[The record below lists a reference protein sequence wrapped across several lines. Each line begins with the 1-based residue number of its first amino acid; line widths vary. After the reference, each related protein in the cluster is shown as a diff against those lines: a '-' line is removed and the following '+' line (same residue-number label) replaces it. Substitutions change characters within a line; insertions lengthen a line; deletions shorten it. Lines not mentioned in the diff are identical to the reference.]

1 MVSLTDVVE
10 RTTHKTLAEAG
21 TKVALAQAE
30 KAKSLRPVHAS
41 GLAQALTM
49 TVWSRP
55 CQALP
60 RHPIGPVRVR
70 VLGAVLKT
78 QDPGSWPG
86 PRPKT
91 LGLGHPQDPR
101 PWVVLNA
108 QDPRPH
114 PFSHLS
120 DVGRR
125 ACIHECSRTKI
136 TTVSRNRVL
145 MKKRAINRGSVL

>member
-78 QDPGSWPG
+78 QDSGSWPG
-86 PRPKT
+86 PRP
-91 LGLGHPQDPR
+91 R
-101 PWVVLNA
+101 PWVLGTLKT
-108 QDPRPH
+108 QDPGSCSTLKTQDPT
-114 PFSHLS
+114 PFRICPMS
-120 DVGRR
+120 VVAR
-125 ACIHECSRTKI
+125 ASTNAVVRK
-136 TTVSRNRVL
+136 
-145 MKKRAINRGSVL
+145 